1 MHCCVQVISRYIE
14 MIAVHFQYHYDV
26 IQMFHNVKIQPSSN
40 KTVNIASTLFTSS
53 PAEWL
58 WIPMKSSDQLK
69 KHCVFQQGLMNK
81 LNFNLCDSAALQGFH
96 KGLVFFW
103 ASWFC
108 TKLKHSWLKNVG
120 QGVWLL
126 SPFGRLPTCPGLP
139 LVLFPLKDKYPP
151 IIPVIL
157 IIAHWCYHHL
167 MTSHHHLQPSSQSQP
182 QSEASCC
189 MATS

>member
-1 MHCCVQVISRYIE
+1 

-26 IQMFHNVKIQPSSN
+26 IKMFHNVKIQPSSN